1 MHTSLPQ
8 QIAQLSSN
16 ISGDDAQADMLKLAK
31 HCQVENEN
39 RYLLEMLSGDLQ
51 DAVAAAF
58 GPLSLLLVLAEPKR
72 RQVHFAVLAK
82 MESLGTFS
90 EERLDPAMQ
99 AELLARMLTAPSE
112 ALIEGAYGSCPKG
125 FLALLTCFGD
135 RARRPD
141 IYLKLHR
148 ILSKNPSLAPHLRNA
163 SRPRKISDDIIDI
176 MDELPPTRLSVRVA
190 TVIGTKG
197 AYRSFI
203 TAYAALTGSRVMS
216 DAHMQRVINDESRF
230 DLIKELYR
238 QVPFPEPV
246 IQAEEIEHIAD
257 GNALRRAAVEFD
269 NEIERMLPATI
280 RGEYQHYI
288 WRPKGAPAIIFTLW
302 NEGSLGWRLD
312 RYELKV
318 ESLSEI
324 DSDFG
329 FLAMIESLGVK
340 TGDAIEII
348 MRNCIGWEPYDF
360 RRRG

>member
-39 RYLLEMLSGDLQ
+39 HYLLEMLSGELQ
-51 DAVAAAF
+51 NAVAAAF

-176 MDELPPTRLSVRVA
+176 MDELPPTRLSVRFA
-190 TVIGTKG
+190 EALGTEG

-203 TAYAALTGSRVMS
+203 NAYAALTGSHVMS
-216 DAHMQRVINDESRF
+216 DAHMQRVVNDGNNI
-230 DLIKELYR
+230 DLIAELYQ

-246 IQAEEIEHIAD
+246 IKAEGIEHIAD
-257 GNALRRAAVEFD
+257 GNALKKAAVEFD
-269 NEIERMLPATI
+269 NDIERQIPTAI
-280 RGEYQHYI
+280 RGENQYYI
-288 WRPKGAPAIIFTLW
+288 WRPNGAPAVLFSIF

-312 RYELKV
+312 RYELKTKKRF
-318 ESLSEI
+318 EI
-324 DSDFG
+324 NSDVG
-329 FLAMIESLGVK
+329 LHNIVIPLGVK
-340 TGDAIEII
+340 TGEPIEEL
-348 MRNCIGWEPYDF
+348 MRSCIGLGTYGFID
-360 RRRG
+360 